1 MSIEMK
7 AYLQQND
14 INDKRGPLIAKQL
27 REYAHNPG
35 YNHADYSDVI
45 LKAADYIDAALPAM
59 REYAKKN
66 PLHHDGDQWQ
76 DPCGVHA
83 WLKQNDA

>member
-1 MSIEMK
+1 M
-7 AYLQQND
+7 ND

-35 YNHADYSDVI
+35 YNHADYSDVM

-59 REYAKKN
+59 REYAKKMTPN
-66 PLHHDGDQWQ
+66 AELT
-76 DPCGVHA
+76 GVA
-83 WLKQNDA
+83 KRSPS